1 MKVKNIKIGDKFK
14 GLVNNE
20 IFEIMEIHKEKDEII
35 FKNKNKCFLYGLEA
49 FKRCLLAKINQ
60 GEKIMEKIIDIKYAI
75 YWRINQL
82 IHKIINKP
90 VKGYKRTLTIK
101 KILKGG

>member
-49 FKRCLLAKINQ
+49 FKR
-60 GEKIMEKIIDIKYAI
+60 
-75 YWRINQL
+75 
-82 IHKIINKP
+82 
-90 VKGYKRTLTIK
+90 YKRTLTIK